1 MTQKASQAKKTKD
14 TADMLCTA
22 HALLRDRFRFYAT
35 VLDVFIFLLA
45 AYLVSLTF
53 APDRVRVY
61 LNVST
66 IDPDIWVGLISLGVF
81 ALSIFQ
87 LLVDWKGKSESHSKS
102 FSLYAEV
109 KKEISDLLSK
119 ESLNDDEYRRIA
131 SKYDMATEIGTNIPE
146 SQFLRLKKAHKLK
159 VEISKHLDNYPGA
172 SILLTRLKLF
182 WRDTI
187 SRDGAER

>member
-1 MTQKASQAKKTKD
+1 
-14 TADMLCTA
+14 MLCTA